1 MNFQKGI
8 KDGLPI
14 GIGYFAVS
22 FSFGIAGSKLL
33 AWPFVT
39 LISMANLTSAGQFAG
54 LQIMADAAGTL
65 VEMAIASFFINLRYS
80 LMAISLSQKVD
91 ANFGTGKRLLLAT
104 GITDEIYAV
113 SMSQDGKVSARYF
126 LGLSTLPYVGWAL
139 GTLTGGICGEILPAM
154 VTNALGVALYGMFI
168 AIVVPPM
175 KGSRPTCVAVAIAIA
190 LSLSFR
196 YVPALSG
203 VTVGFA
209 IIICAVV
216 ASLVCAFFFPMRE
229 SGDDSHE
236 EAA

>member
-1 MNFQKGI
+1 MSFLKGL
-8 KDGLPI
+8 KDGSPI
-14 GIGYFAVS
+14 GLGYFAVS
-22 FSFGIAGSKLL
+22 FSFGIAGAKVLT
-33 AWPFVT
+33 WPLVT
-39 LISMANLTSAGQFAG
+39 LISMTNLTSAGQFAG

-91 ANFGTGKRLLLAT
+91 ANFGTGKRLLLST

>member
-1 MNFQKGI
+1 MGFLKGL
-8 KDGLPI
+8 KDGSPI
-14 GIGYFAVS
+14 GLGYFAVS
-22 FSFGIAGSKLL
+22 FSFGIAGAKVLT
-33 AWPFVT
+33 WPLVT
-39 LISMANLTSAGQFAG
+39 LISMTNLTSAGQFAG

-91 ANFGTGKRLLLAT
+91 ANFGTGKRLLLST

>member
-1 MNFQKGI
+1 MSFLKGL
-8 KDGLPI
+8 KDGSPI
-14 GIGYFAVS
+14 GLGYFAVS
-22 FSFGIAGSKLL
+22 FSFGIAGAKVLT
-33 AWPFVT
+33 WPLVT
-39 LISMANLTSAGQFAG
+39 LISMTNLTSAGQFAG

>member
-1 MNFQKGI
+1 MSFLKGL
-8 KDGLPI
+8 KDGSPI
-14 GIGYFAVS
+14 GLGYFAVS
-22 FSFGIAGSKLL
+22 FSFGIAGAKVLT
-33 AWPFVT
+33 WPLVT
-39 LISMANLTSAGQFAG
+39 LISMTNLTSAGQFAG

-91 ANFGTGKRLLLAT
+91 ANFGTGKRLLLST

-139 GTLTGGICGEILPAM
+139 GTFTGGICGEILPAM